1 MSIWLLREDVLKEMQ
16 TAKPLTAEQR
26 REAISIWDGFGA
38 DAGRV
43 LEVSGDSATIKIVG
57 VLTSEPDLWSIWTGR
72 GNTLYGD
79 ILSAIAQVEADK
91 NIKSVEFVFNT
102 PGGQAVPLPPVGDA
116 IYNMKKPTTAKVVVA
131 ASAGYWLASQVD
143 KVMLVHRGAEVGSIG
158 VVQSFWDPTQY
169 PLIDVTS
176 SNAPKKRPNPTT
188 EEGLAAIREELDAFE
203 ELFITAVAVGRSVT
217 AEKVISSF
225 GQGGMLLA
233 DQAVKVGMAD
243 GVLDSSTSENS
254 SKPAKGAIKMD
265 LATLKADHPET
276 FKAAFAEGEQ
286 AGQLKGAAAERDRVA
301 FHLTMGTKNGCVDVA
316 VKACTEGTLKDD
328 GVTLANYLSAGAN
341 KRDLDSMASDEDEL
355 EGNTPNM
362 SKEAAEDANLDAI
375 FANVR

>member
-276 FKAAFAEGEQ
+276 FKAAFSEGEQ

-316 VKACTEGTLKDD
+316 VKACTDGTLKDD
-328 GVTLANYLSAGAN
+328 GITLANYLSAGAN

-362 SKEAAEDANLDAI
+362 SKEAAEEANLDAI